1 MDFTRQQYLLAN
13 LTPRQKEIINFYH
26 DNNMAMLKRMCNP
39 IIFRKGIPLMD
50 YDELYDVASDTLLE
64 SLETYDELKGSQF
77 DTYLNGNINRAFYD
91 WTRDR
96 RRAKRCNVLME
107 NGKIVKDEDGN
118 PIVIPDIPI
127 DAPTEDGI
135 DMCEKIASSFNLEAE
150 LAEEIGISSG
160 SKMDKYLNKLSK
172 KQRRVAVYLSEGYK
186 PPEIREILHI
196 TEKEY
201 ADCIKGMQSYEYIK
215 ILL

>member
-1 MDFTRQQYLLAN
+1 MK
-13 LTPRQKEIINFYH
+13 LTPQKKELIEYYH
-26 DNNMAMLKRMCNP
+26 KDNMAQLKKICDP
-39 IIFRKGIPLMD
+39 IIFRKGVSQMEWD
-50 YDELYDVASDTLLE
+50 DLYSVASDTLLE
-64 SLETYDELKGSQF
+64 SLETYDENKGSQF
-77 DTYLNGNINRAFYD
+77 RTYLTGNINRAFYD

-96 RRAKRCNVLME
+96 RRSKRCNLLME
-107 NGKIVKDEDGN
+107 NGKIVKDKDDN

-135 DMCEKIASSFNLEAE
+135 NLSEKIASSFDIEAE
-150 LAEEIGISSG
+150 LDGEIGISSG
-160 SKMDKYLNKLSK
+160 SKMEKYLNRLSK
-172 KQRRVAVYLSEGYK
+172 KQRKIAVYLSDGYK
-186 PPEIREILHI
+186 PSEIREVLHI

>member
-1 MDFTRQQYLLAN
+1 ME
-13 LTPRQKEIINFYH
+13 LTPQKKEIIEYYH
-26 DNNMAMLKRMCNP
+26 KDNMAQLKKICDP
-39 IIFRKGIPLMD
+39 IIFRKGVSQMEWD
-50 YDELYDVASDTLLE
+50 DLYSVASDTLLE
-64 SLETYDELKGSQF
+64 SLETYDENKGSQF
-77 DTYLNGNINRAFYD
+77 RTYLTGNINRAFYD

-96 RRAKRCNVLME
+96 RRSKRCNLLIE
-107 NGKIVKDEDGN
+107 NGKIVKNEDNN

-135 DMCEKIASSFNLEAE
+135 NLSEKIASNFDIEAE
-150 LAEEIGISSG
+150 LDGEIGISSD
-160 SKMDKYLNKLSK
+160 SKMEKYLNRLSK
-172 KQRRVAVYLSEGYK
+172 KQRKIAVYLSEGYK
-186 PPEIREILHI
+186 PSEIREVLHI

>member
-1 MDFTRQQYLLAN
+1 ME
-13 LTPRQKEIINFYH
+13 LTPQKKEIIEYYH
-26 DNNMAMLKRMCNP
+26 KDNMAQLKKICDP
-39 IIFRKGIPLMD
+39 IIFRKGVSQMEWD
-50 YDELYDVASDTLLE
+50 DLYSVASDTLLE
-64 SLETYDELKGSQF
+64 SLETYDENKGSQF
-77 DTYLNGNINRAFYD
+77 RTYLTGNINRAFYD

-96 RRAKRCNVLME
+96 RRSKRCNLLIE
-107 NGKIVKDEDGN
+107 NGKIVKDKDDN

-135 DMCEKIASSFNLEAE
+135 NLSEKIASNFDIEAE
-150 LAEEIGISSG
+150 LDGEIGISSD
-160 SKMDKYLNKLSK
+160 SKMEKYLNRLSK
-172 KQRRVAVYLSEGYK
+172 KQRKIAVYLSEGYK
-186 PPEIREILHI
+186 PSEIREVLHI

>member
-1 MDFTRQQYLLAN
+1 ME
-13 LTPRQKEIINFYH
+13 LTPQKKEIIEYYH
-26 DNNMAMLKRMCNP
+26 KDNMAQLKKICDP
-39 IIFRKGIPLMD
+39 IIFRKGVSQMEWD
-50 YDELYDVASDTLLE
+50 DLYSVASDTLLE
-64 SLETYDELKGSQF
+64 SLETYDENKGSQF
-77 DTYLNGNINRAFYD
+77 KTYLTGNINRAFYD

-96 RRAKRCNVLME
+96 RRSKRCNLLIE
-107 NGKIVKDEDGN
+107 NGKIVKNEDNN

-135 DMCEKIASSFNLEAE
+135 NLSEKIASNFDIEAE
-150 LAEEIGISSG
+150 LDGEIGISSD
-160 SKMDKYLNKLSK
+160 SKMEKYLNRLSK
-172 KQRRVAVYLSEGYK
+172 KQRKIAVYLSEGYK
-186 PPEIREILHI
+186 PSEIREVLHI